1 MKKTII
7 LGLIIILFGLMCLS
21 AGGQAAQANYQADA
35 HGTAGH
41 EYHLLA
47 AATPLPTAESIPI
60 SGPTPEPRVLPP
72 VGRNAGLVIGAGVL
86 VLIILIGV
94 LSSRL
99 RSKH

>member
-1 MKKTII
+1 MKKLIIPGIVII
-7 LGLIIILFGLMCLS
+7 LLGLVFLS
-21 AGGQAAQANYQADA
+21 ANGQIAKANFEAAKQGG
-35 HGTAGH
+35 AGRDD
-41 EYHLLA
+41 HLLA
-47 AATPLPTAESIPI
+47 AATPQPTVENIPI
-60 SGPTPEPRVLPP
+60 GSPTPEARVLPP